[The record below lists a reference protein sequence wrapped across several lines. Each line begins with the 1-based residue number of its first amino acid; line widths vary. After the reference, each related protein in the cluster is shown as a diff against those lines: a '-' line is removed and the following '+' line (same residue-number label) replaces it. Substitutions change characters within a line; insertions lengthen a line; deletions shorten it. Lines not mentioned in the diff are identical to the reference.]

1 MRDEQ
6 LHNAMQKIQ
15 RLERQFSMG
24 FPLKSPGQTSTN
36 NPYKGG
42 APLSPRAKQADFPV
56 FSSTQFTK
64 VVKPIRGG
72 GGDVWNFQ
80 KNNKSLDITAVA
92 PNQPPSKT
100 VPQKIDR
107 IVNQK
112 QGGLT
117 SMFKSLF
124 G

>member
-1 MRDEQ
+1 
-6 LHNAMQKIQ
+6 MQKVQ

-24 FPLKSPGQTSTN
+24 FPLKPPGQTSTS
-36 NPYKGG
+36 NPFKGG
-42 APLSPRAKQADFPV
+42 APLSPRGKQADFPV

-80 KNNKSLDITAVA
+80 KNNKALDMTVA

-100 VPQKIDR
+100 VPQKIDK
-107 IVNQK
+107 IFNKK

-117 SMFKSLF
+117 SMIKSFF